1 MILKHADDK
10 QPDIDILHNLAAQ
23 AGSQRQRQ
31 AVQEEIDN
39 IVAGM
44 RGEQDASY
52 YLDQEFR
59 HRDDSVVIHDLRI
72 EEEGDVAQ
80 IDHIVISRSRQ
91 AFVLETKA
99 LKASLECNSAGEW
112 EAVYGRSRYAIPSP
126 LEQCKRHA
134 AALRR
139 WLGRRETAIREV
151 IPVVLVAPTTKL
163 GQRAASRDDPD
174 IVKSDLFTRWYEQR
188 SSGNAHQVVQRGNE
202 RMSEDELAGVG
213 YRLVR
218 AHTPIQF
225 DWRRRFGFPTSKG
238 EEEAAAPMAAVAP
251 PSEEPITAP
260 DGTARR
266 KHIGKTDVPI
276 AGGNLVVF
284 RYENGDRGIRCDDDS
299 MKRRVSDLCRAH
311 HGRWAPYP
319 RFWMVSLEACRSIIV
334 ELGGIVPDTS
344 TASMNTAT
352 GPSTPMAKPNMPLVA
367 EPMTPAAIPVPMT
380 IPKPTT
386 AVEKITSSA
395 DGVVVAEEPS
405 IPTIIQTGDGTIT
418 IARLKDGRYTVKN
431 DGSPRMIDL
440 VRTTC
445 RKRAK
450 WNPLFKNW
458 IVEPSMIATI
468 SRELGAKG

>member
-80 IDHIVISRSRQ
+80 IDHIVISRNRQ

-174 IVKSDLFTRWYEQR
+174 VVKSDLFTRWYEQR

-238 EEEAAAPMAAVAP
+238 EEDTVAPMAPVAP

-299 MKRRVSDLCRAH
+299 MKRRVSDLCRTH

-334 ELGGIVPDTS
+334 ELGGTVPDTS
-344 TASMNTAT
+344 AAPPKTAAV
-352 GPSTPMAKPNMPLVA
+352 PSTPATSPSMAIVT
-367 EPMTPAAIPVPMT
+367 EPIQAAVVEATPSATDSVIVGEQPFIPTVIQT
-380 IPKPTT
+380 
-386 AVEKITSSA
+386 A
-395 DGVVVAEEPS
+395 DGM
-405 IPTIIQTGDGTIT
+405 IT

-431 DGSPRMIDL
+431 DGSPKMIDL

-458 IVEPSMIATI
+458 IVEASMIATI
-468 SRELGAKG
+468 TDELGAVR